1 MSPAMHVLLCP
12 DSFKGSLSSPA
23 VANAMIAGI
32 RQVDPQ
38 ATTEAIAMADG
49 GEGMSDII
57 NTALNGQWRAAR
69 VHAPDG
75 QWVMAGWG
83 WDPVQRQAILDVAS
97 ACGLDLVP
105 EAKRDPWQLD
115 TRGVG
120 ELILAALD
128 AGATRILIG
137 LGGSGTNDAGA
148 GMLAALGAVFMDAS
162 GRRLAPSPA
171 ALADLARVDLSLLDA
186 RLPSIKLDFLTD
198 VDNPLT
204 GAQGA
209 SAVFGPQKG
218 LSPNQVA
225 PMDARLFAIARR
237 IEASRPLRCDIDSP
251 GMGAAGGLGFALGAV
266 LGGARQMGSRYI
278 ADLVGLDA
286 AIHRSDL
293 VITGEGCLDG
303 QTARGKVVAE
313 VVRRANGFG
322 KPVLAIAGSVNC
334 TPEQI
339 HEIGLAGALSLSN
352 KEVSIAEAIAR
363 PAELITERTAQAFH
377 QWALA
382 RGHNKALS
390 D

>member
-1 MSPAMHVLLCP
+1 MHVLLCP

-38 ATTEAIAMADG
+38 VTTEAIAMADG
-49 GEGMSDII
+49 GEGMSDIV
-57 NTALNGQWRAAR
+57 NTALDGQWRAAR

-75 QWVMAGWG
+75 QWVRAGWG
-83 WDPVQRQAILDVAS
+83 WDSVQRQAILDVAS

-162 GRRLAPSPA
+162 GHRLAPSPA

-218 LSPNQVA
+218 LSPSQVA
-225 PMDARLFAIARR
+225 PMDARLTAIARR

-363 PAELITERTAQAFH
+363 PAGLITERTAQAFH

-382 RGHNKALS
+382 RGHGKALS
-390 D
+390 Y